1 MNYIEVEKNTL
12 GEIRKEAMEIV
23 SQWNGEDLGLAE
35 DRAEKAQ
42 DILEAI
48 QNIEE
53 LINEL

>member
-12 GEIRKEAMEIV
+12 GEIRKEAMEIAG
-23 SQWNGEDLGLAE
+23 QWNGEDSGLAE

-48 QNIEE
+48 QNLEE
-53 LINEL
+53 LISEL

>member
-23 SQWNGEDLGLAE
+23 GQWNGEDLGLAE

-53 LINEL
+53 LISEL

>member
-12 GEIRKEAMEIV
+12 GEIRKEAMEIA
-23 SQWNGEDLGLAE
+23 SQWNGEDSGLAE

-48 QNIEE
+48 QNLEE
-53 LINEL
+53 LISEL